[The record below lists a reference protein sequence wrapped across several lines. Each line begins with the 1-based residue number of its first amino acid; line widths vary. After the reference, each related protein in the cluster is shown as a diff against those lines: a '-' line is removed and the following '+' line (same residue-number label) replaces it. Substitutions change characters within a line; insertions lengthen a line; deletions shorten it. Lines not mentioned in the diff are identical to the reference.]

1 MWWCGRMMIKY
12 KILSSFSELLDF
24 KKKLILGLDMVKI
37 LRLSIIILSCGLLY
51 SQTAS
56 ISNVTAV
63 QRTDGSKIVDIF
75 YDLAEDSLF
84 TYFQVELE
92 VSFDDGASY
101 QNSEYISGDAGN
113 GVLAGSGNHLEWN
126 LGAEYGGTYS
136 DQTKVKV
143 IATGKLI
150 LVPFEFVV
158 VPAGDF
164 TFGYS
169 DETRTIAYN
178 YEIMKYETTNAEYAE
193 FLIDAYANGDVWLNG
208 DEVRGFYGGDNYY
221 GPGDYLFLAMWD
233 SRISWNG
240 TTFIVEE
247 GYGIHPVTGVTWF
260 GAWKFSDTYLLRLPD
275 EEEWEKAA
283 RGNTG
288 WDYPWG
294 ENIDSSNA
302 NYHNSGDP
310 FDNGTTPVGFY
321 DGRLVDGFQ
330 TTNSPST
337 FGAYDMAG
345 NASEWTTTQPDDN
358 PQIRL
363 LRGGAWE
370 WGTDECNSSW
380 SGWWNA
386 SDYWRGSG
394 FRCVRTVST
403 TRANHLLN
411 KQNKSR

>member
-1 MWWCGRMMIKY
+1 MG
-12 KILSSFSELLDF
+12 
-24 KKKLILGLDMVKI
+24 KI
-37 LRLSIIILSCGLLY
+37 LRFSIIILCCGLLY

-56 ISNVTAV
+56 ISNVTAA
-63 QRTDGSKIVDIF
+63 QRTDGSKIVDIN
-75 YDLAEDSLF
+75 YDLAEDTLF

-92 VSFDDGASY
+92 VSFDNGNTY
-101 QNSEYISGDAGN
+101 QNANYITGDAGN

-126 LGAEYGGTYS
+126 LGAEHGGMYS
-136 DQTKVKV
+136 DETKVKV
-143 IATGKLI
+143 IATGKFI
-150 LVPFEFVV
+150 EVPFEFVV

-164 TFGYS
+164 TFGYN
-169 DETRTIAYN
+169 DETRNIAYN
-178 YEIMKYETTNAEYAE
+178 YEIMKYEVTNAEFAA
-193 FLIDAYANGDVWLNG
+193 FLIEANNAGDIWVNG
-208 DEVRGFYGGDNYY
+208 NEIRGFYDGDNYY
-221 GPGDYLFLAMWD
+221 GPGDYRFLAMWE

-260 GAWKFSDTYLLRLPD
+260 GAWKFSVFYLLRLPD

-288 WDYPWG
+288 WNYPWG
-294 ENIDSSNA
+294 DNIDGSNA

-321 DGRLVDGFQ
+321 DDRLVDGFQ
-330 TTNSPST
+330 TTDSPSPYD
-337 FGAYDMAG
+337 AYDMAG
-345 NASEWTTTQPDDN
+345 NVCEWTVSQPDNN
-358 PQIRL
+358 PENRI
-363 LRGGAWE
+363 LRGGQWE
-370 WGTDECNSSW
+370 WGTGECNSSW
-380 SGWWNA
+380 YTQWGPHN
-386 SDYWRGSG
+386 YNRGGG